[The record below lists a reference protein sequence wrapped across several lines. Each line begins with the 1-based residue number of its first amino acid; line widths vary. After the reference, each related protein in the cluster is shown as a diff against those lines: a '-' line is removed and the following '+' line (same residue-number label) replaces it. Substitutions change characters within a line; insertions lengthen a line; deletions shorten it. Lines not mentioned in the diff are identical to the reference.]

1 MIDTGE
7 MDRVITKLETLDD
20 EELAVQLFKELND
33 RTRALSDLVM
43 NRDESLEHEVQK
55 QKCDEAKEKVDE
67 LLEKIDRL

>member
-43 NRDESLEHEVQK
+43 NRDESLEHEV
-55 QKCDEAKEKVDE
+55 
-67 LLEKIDRL
+67 